1 VSTLHPELAKSSANA
16 VDEIEKGLQPQEGLK
31 NSGLQAFQDYKSNAI
46 YALIFKEK
54 FLFFLFLK
62 GWGAIIYAD
71 VSFPAWI
78 RI

>member
-1 VSTLHPELAKSSANA
+1 LQRAQQTLLTKLG
-16 VDEIEKGLQPQEGLK
+16 KGFGPSLGLK
-31 NSGLQAFQDYKSNAI
+31 NDDLQAFQDYKSNAI